1 MSPSELEVVTC
12 GPPSPTPM
20 EDYDDSA
27 TLPDNVSE
35 ITTNSVSL
43 STLDD
48 DIACISSEA
57 QLERYLG
64 DNLDPAHLVPPS
76 LTATSRSL
84 MVCTP
89 KPARRG

>member
-1 MSPSELEVVTC
+1 MSPSELEVATC
-12 GPPSPTPM
+12 GPPSSTPT

-48 DIACISSEA
+48 DITRISSEA
-57 QLERYLG
+57 QLE
-64 DNLDPAHLVPPS
+64 
-76 LTATSRSL
+76 
-84 MVCTP
+84 
-89 KPARRG
+89 